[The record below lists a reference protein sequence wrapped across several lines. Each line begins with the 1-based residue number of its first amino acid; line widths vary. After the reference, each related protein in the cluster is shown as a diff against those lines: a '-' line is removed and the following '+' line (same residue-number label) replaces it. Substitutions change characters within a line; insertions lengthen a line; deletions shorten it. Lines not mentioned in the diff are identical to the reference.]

1 MPEPSETPGAAAST
15 SAVVEVRGLHVTYR
29 SDDARIPA
37 ARGVDLDVRAG
48 EILALVGE
56 SACGKSTVGHA
67 ILDLLPP
74 SADTSGSIRFDGRS
88 LLDLSE
94 DELRRLR
101 GQEIGAVF
109 QDAQAALT
117 PTMTIGEQMA
127 EPFRTHRGMGLEEAR
142 AAARRALAKVLS
154 DPDRVMDT
162 YPFQLSGGMAQR
174 VMIAMATALE
184 PRVVIAD
191 EPTANLDPAVRQETL
206 EWLEALREGGA
217 AIMVITH
224 DFGVVARLADRVA
237 VMYAGKIVETAD
249 VRTIFKKPRH
259 PYTFGLL
266 QSLPSLA
273 GRGRLTPMPGQ
284 PPDLATLPPECP
296 FLPRCN
302 KAISTCRTEPAPPL
316 FPMDGDPDH
325 VAACFNPIVV
335 ALRD

>member
-1 MPEPSETPGAAAST
+1 MSDMADAPTGDAS
-15 SAVVEVRGLHVTYR
+15 APPMIEVRDLSVSYR
-29 SDDARIPA
+29 TADGAIPA
-37 ARGVDLDVRAG
+37 ARGVDLDLRAG

-74 SADTSGSIRFDGRS
+74 TAEVTGSIRLAGRS
-88 LLDLSE
+88 LLGLSE
-94 DELRRLR
+94 DELRQLR
-101 GQEIGAVF
+101 GREIGAVF
-109 QDAQAALT
+109 QDAHAALT
-117 PTMTIGEQMA
+117 PTLTVGEQMA
-127 EPFRTHRGMGLEEAR
+127 EPFLIHRGMTPEQAR
-142 AAARRALAKVLS
+142 EAARHALEQVIP
-154 DPDRVMDT
+154 DPDRIMNT

-206 EWLEALREGGA
+206 EWLESLRARGA

-237 VMYAGKIVETAD
+237 VMYAGRVMETAD
-249 VRTIFKKPRH
+249 VRAIFRIPRH

-273 GRGRLTPMPGQ
+273 RRGRLTPMEGL
-284 PPDLATLPPECP
+284 PPDLSTLPPECP

-302 KAISTCRTEPAPPL
+302 KATATCRAEPAPPL
-316 FPMDGDPDH
+316 RPMGDAADH
-325 VAACFNPIVV
+325 LAACFNPIVV
-335 ALRD
+335 PLRD